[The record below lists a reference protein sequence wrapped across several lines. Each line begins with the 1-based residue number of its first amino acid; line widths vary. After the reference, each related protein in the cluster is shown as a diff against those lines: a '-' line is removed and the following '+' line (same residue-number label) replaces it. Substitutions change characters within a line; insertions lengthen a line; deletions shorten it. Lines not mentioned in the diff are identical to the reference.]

1 MRKPLA
7 ECVHIFLDTTVLINL
22 LKPDTTQDEGVVFT
36 KQLLG
41 FLTETPASI
50 PIPNKPKTN
59 KHKDR
64 VFYYSTIS
72 LSEIALIQS
81 NDEFNNKIGKSLVGD
96 NLEEVNYTKNIALHH
111 NVIFKDLVNKK
122 VMNEIARTRDL
133 VQQDLKLA
141 RDLLSRDFMIL
152 ASASYLKTDLI
163 LTSERGGFK
172 DLADRLGIPCAET
185 YGDRFQVSE
194 SGKHIF
200 DFA

>member
-22 LKPDTTQDEGVVFT
+22 LKPDTTQDEGVIFT
-36 KQLLG
+36 KKLLT
-41 FLTETPASI
+41 FLTENPAGVPLS
-50 PIPNKPKTN
+50 PS
-59 KHKDR
+59 KHKHEER
-64 VFYYSTIS
+64 KFYYSTIS

-81 NDEFNNKIGKSLVGD
+81 NEELNQKIGNSLVGD
-96 NLEEVNYTKNIALHH
+96 NLEVVNYTKNIALHH

-133 VQQDLKLA
+133 VQHDLKLA

-185 YGDRFQVSE
+185 YEDRFQVSE
-194 SGKHIF
+194 SGKNIF